1 MRVRWCGALAVA
13 LVAAACGCRPETSP
27 QAENAHVPATGGAVA
42 APEPAAEGAGPGPWF
57 VVDAAEDR
65 RLDDRPIYH
74 QGPRQPPA
82 ALRREPVALPIDP
95 SEVPG
100 RPLLVQ
106 VVVSDT
112 GRVARARILR
122 DPSLPSVRKD
132 VLRQRV
138 VAALRGFRFSPA
150 TLDDRPV
157 AVYYDLSLPVTNEP
171 LEPEGSN

>member
-13 LVAAACGCRPETSP
+13 LVVAACGGRPETSP
-27 QAENAHVPATGGAVA
+27 EAENAHVREKGGAVA
-42 APEPAAEGAGPGPWF
+42 ALDPVAEGAAQGPWF

-65 RLDDRPIYH
+65 RLDDRLIYH

-82 ALRREPVALPIDP
+82 ALRRGPVMLPIDP
-95 SEVPG
+95 SEVRD

-122 DPSLPSVRKD
+122 DPSLQSVRKD
-132 VLRQRV
+132 VLKQRV
-138 VAALRGFRFSPA
+138 AAALRGFRFSPA

-171 LEPEGSN
+171 LEPERSQ